1 MAVHVVDHPLV
12 RHKLGILRKEST
24 STSEFRMLAKEI
36 ARLLMYEATKQ
47 FKTEK
52 RTIKGWAGPVEIE
65 AISGKM
71 VTVVP
76 ILRAGLGLMDGVL
89 DMVPGAKI
97 SVVGLYRNE
106 ETLEPVEY
114 YVKLA
119 KEIDQRIAII
129 LDPMLATG
137 GSLIATID
145 LLKKRGCKRILSLNL
160 VCAPE
165 GIKRGSASRRG
176 HLYGRRR
183 LPSRRARLHHPRP
196 RRRRGPHLRNA
207 VAGRRRG
214 AASDP
219 AEGSRSPQARYAG
232 AARGQGTYIFF

>member
-1 MAVHVVDHPLV
+1 MAVYVVDHPLV
-12 RHKLGILRKEST
+12 RHKLGILRMETT
-24 STSEFRMLAKEI
+24 STREFRSVSNEI
-36 ARLLMYEATKQ
+36 ARLLIYEATKS
-47 FKTEK
+47 FRTEK
-52 RTIKGWAGPVEIE
+52 HTVEGWAGPVEIE

-89 DMVPGAKI
+89 DMIPGAKI

-119 KEIDQRIAII
+119 TDMDKRLAII

-137 GSLIATID
+137 GSLIAAIS
-145 LLKKRGCKRILSLNL
+145 LLKRHGCTQICSLNL

-165 GIKRGSASRRG
+165 GLEKVQAAHPDVDIYTAAIDS
-176 HLYGRRR
+176 HLNENGYIIPG
-183 LPSRRARLHHPRP
+183 L
-196 RRRRGPHLRNA
+196 GD
-207 VAGRRRG
+207 AGDRIF
-214 AASDP
+214 
-219 AEGSRSPQARYAG
+219 
-232 AARGQGTYIFF
+232 GTK

>member
-52 RTIKGWAGPVEIE
+52 RTIKGWAGPVEVE
-65 AISGKM
+65 SISGKM
-71 VTVVP
+71 VTIVP

-145 LLKKRGCKRILSLNL
+145 LLKKRGCKRIPTWIFIRPPSTPISTST
-160 VCAPE
+160 ATSSPASATPGTASSE
-165 GIKRGSASRRG
+165 RGSG
-176 HLYGRRR
+176 
-183 LPSRRARLHHPRP
+183 
-196 RRRRGPHLRNA
+196 
-207 VAGRRRG
+207 
-214 AASDP
+214 
-219 AEGSRSPQARYAG
+219 Q
-232 AARGQGTYIFF
+232 AARRCLRSG

>member
-52 RTIKGWAGPVEIE
+52 RTIKGWAGPVEVE
-65 AISGKM
+65 SISGKM
-71 VTVVP
+71 VTIVP

-137 GSLIATID
+137 GSAIDAIAQI
-145 LLKKRGCKRILSLNL
+145 KQRHPQRIKFM
-160 VCAPE
+160 CIIAAPE
-165 GIKRGSASRRG
+165 GLKALQEAHPDVDIYCASLDD
-176 HLYGRRR
+176 HLNDHGYIVPG
-183 LPSRRARLHHPRP
+183 L
-196 RRRRGPHLRNA
+196 GD
-207 VAGRRRG
+207 AGDRIF
-214 AASDP
+214 
-219 AEGSRSPQARYAG
+219 
-232 AARGQGTYIFF
+232 GTK

>member
-12 RHKLGILRKEST
+12 RHKLGLLRQEST
-24 STSEFRMLAKEI
+24 GTGAFRSIANEL
-36 ARLLMYEATKQ
+36 ARLLSYEATKH
-47 FKTEK
+47 FPTEK
-52 RTIKGWAGPVEIE
+52 ITVQGWAGPVEVDTIT
-65 AISGKM
+65 GKT

-106 ETLEPVEY
+106 ESLEPVEY

-119 KEIDQRIAII
+119 SDLEKRFAII

-137 GSLIATID
+137 GSLIAAID
-145 LLKKRGCKRILSLNL
+145 LLKKHGCRQMCSINL

-165 GIKRGSASRRG
+165 GITKLQQAHPDVDVYTAAVDS
-176 HLYGRRR
+176 HLNENGYIIPG
-183 LPSRRARLHHPRP
+183 L
-196 RRRRGPHLRNA
+196 GD
-207 VAGRRRG
+207 AGDRIF
-214 AASDP
+214 
-219 AEGSRSPQARYAG
+219 
-232 AARGQGTYIFF
+232 GTK